1 MADIRETGE
10 RRELPTAELVKQLAN
25 ETTTLVRQEIELAK
39 AEMAQKVRPAGIG
52 AGMFGAAGAALLLAL
67 GALTAFLILALDGAV
82 PSWLAALIVGLAW
95 AAVAGVLAFLGR
107 ERVREAGPPK
117 PERTVES
124 VQEDVETA
132 KASARAGRG

>member
-39 AEMAQKVRPAGIG
+39 AEMAQKARPAGIG

-67 GALTAFLILALDGAV
+67 GALTAFLILALDGAL

-107 ERVREAGPPK
+107 ERVREAGSPK